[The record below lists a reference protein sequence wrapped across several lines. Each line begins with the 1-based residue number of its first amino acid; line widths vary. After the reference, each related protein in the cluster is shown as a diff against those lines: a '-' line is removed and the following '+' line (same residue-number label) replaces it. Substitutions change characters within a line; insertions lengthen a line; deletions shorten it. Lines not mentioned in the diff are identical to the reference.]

1 MIIVVC
7 GATASYKT
15 RLSVDLA
22 KRYNGIVVNADS
34 LQVYKE
40 LDIATAKIKEEEKEG
55 IPHYLFDI
63 ANSCIQRNGE
73 LIESF
78 EECPNDK
85 YMEELRFFYSL
96 MQGENENTNNIKH
109 AIHVM
114 KVACSED

>member
-22 KRYNGIVVNADS
+22 KKYNGIVVNADS

-63 ANSCIQRNGE
+63 VDK
-73 LIESF
+73 
-78 EECPNDK
+78 NDMYTVYDYQK
-85 YMEELRFFYSL
+85 DLR
-96 MQGENENTNNIKH
+96 
-109 AIHVM
+109 
-114 KVACSED
+114 KV

>member
-34 LQVYKE
+34 LQVYKD

-55 IPHYLFDI
+55 VPHYLFDME
-63 ANSCIQRNGE
+63 SLSRNLDMLPLLE
-73 LIESF
+73 YLHF
-78 EECPNDK
+78 
-85 YMEELRFFYSL
+85 
-96 MQGENENTNNIKH
+96 
-109 AIHVM
+109 
-114 KVACSED
+114 

>member
-40 LDIATAKIKEEEKEG
+40 LDIATAKIKEEEKETETE
-55 IPHYLFDI
+55 PKQKKDSSVKE
-63 ANSCIQRNGE
+63 AK
-73 LIESF
+73 
-78 EECPNDK
+78 D
-85 YMEELRFFYSL
+85 
-96 MQGENENTNNIKH
+96 
-109 AIHVM
+109 
-114 KVACSED
+114 